1 MGNIMAEQTIPQ
13 IKIEITPRELALIQ
27 FALSERARQLD
38 DRATGRELASENRQ
52 LAEKLERAEAVTS

>member
-1 MGNIMAEQTIPQ
+1 MEIVMSEQTIPQ

-38 DRATGRELASENRQ
+38 NRPAGRQLASENRQ
-52 LAEKLERAEAVTS
+52 LAEKLEQAEAVTS